1 MNVKDIVFQNYQ
13 GIRRYGV
20 IREKHFLDGW
30 AHFEVDWV
38 DDDKYEQAME
48 CIRKLRNVDHTRHV
62 YRIDEL
68 QLVDADKEFA
78 TLWRCRSLAGLNTAD
93 FF

>member
-20 IREKHFLDGW
+20 IREKKMLDGW

-38 DDDKYEQAME
+38 DDDKYEHAME
-48 CIRKLRNVDHTRHV
+48 HLEKLRGVDHTRHH

-68 QLVDADKEFA
+68 QLVDVEKEFT
-78 TLWRCRSLAGLNTAD
+78 TLWRCRSLAGLNSVN
-93 FF
+93 FY